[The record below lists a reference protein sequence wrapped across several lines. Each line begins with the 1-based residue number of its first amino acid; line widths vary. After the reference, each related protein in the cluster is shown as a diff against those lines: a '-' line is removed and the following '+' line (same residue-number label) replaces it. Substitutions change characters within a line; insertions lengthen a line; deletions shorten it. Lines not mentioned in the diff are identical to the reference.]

1 MICVFNTHNCVFH
14 LGVHQESSV
23 FVGYQGPVFAG
34 ENVRQT
40 LPGSPSILTRG
51 EVGHQNFS
59 NSIYDGAAISSLALD
74 NSF

>member
-1 MICVFNTHNCVFH
+1 M
-14 LGVHQESSV
+14 

-59 NSIYDGAAISSLALD
+59 NSIYDGTAISSLALD

>member
-1 MICVFNTHNCVFH
+1 M
-14 LGVHQESSV
+14 
-23 FVGYQGPVFAG
+23 FVGDQGPVFAG
-34 ENVRQT
+34 EYIRET
-40 LPGSPSILTRG
+40 LTRSPSILTRG